1 MGKAEGKDNFFAEDP
16 LAFSQLIWKDRK
28 EQFHLANE
36 MIAGNKRGHL
46 IFFDR
51 GLADVTA
58 YLRHTNSPQNNWEKE
73 LSQYP
78 YDKVFSIAPVAA
90 IYHKDESR
98 MESFQEALSL
108 HQVVKESY
116 EELGPL
122 IEVPFLTPEERMRF
136 ILKHCDEG

>member
-16 LAFSQLIWKDRK
+16 LAFSKLIWNERK
-28 EQFHLANE
+28 EQFRLAE
-36 MIAGNKRGHL
+36 DIVLGNDQSHF

-58 YLRHTNSPQNNWEKE
+58 YLRHTKSPQSHWEKE

-78 YDKVFSIAPVAA
+78 YDKVFSIAPVAS
-90 IYHKDESR
+90 IYQTDESR

-108 HQVVKESY
+108 HQAVKESY
-116 EELGPL
+116 QELGPV
-122 IEVPFLTPEERMRF
+122 IEVPFLTPKERMEF
-136 ILKHCDEG
+136 ILNHCHAG